1 VGGRSRAAAQLLSGQ
16 GFQEVY
22 NLAGGIKAWQ
32 SGPGGVAA
40 GPPDAGM
47 ELITGRE
54 KSAEMLEIAYGME
67 EGMRSVYEHLSR
79 RVSDQEAS
87 QLFGTLAELE
97 VHHKE
102 RILDLYK
109 EHRGEAD
116 RARAMDGRASSETA
130 EGAVTVQEAVEA
142 LKPSQSSVVEVLSF
156 AMMLET
162 QALDLYLRY
171 WKRSEDPAT
180 RAALLELVD
189 QEKSHLGYLGALLEK
204 KAGGS

>member
-16 GFQEVY
+16 GFREVY

-32 SGPGGVAA
+32 SGQGGVAA

-79 RVSDQEAS
+79 RVADQEAS

-116 RARAMDGRASSETA
+116 R
-130 EGAVTVQEAVEA
+130 
-142 LKPSQSSVVEVLSF
+142 
-156 AMMLET
+156 
-162 QALDLYLRY
+162 
-171 WKRSEDPAT
+171 
-180 RAALLELVD
+180 
-189 QEKSHLGYLGALLEK
+189 
-204 KAGGS
+204 

>member
-1 VGGRSRAAAQLLSGQ
+1 
-16 GFQEVY
+16 
-22 NLAGGIKAWQ
+22 
-32 SGPGGVAA
+32 
-40 GPPDAGM
+40 
-47 ELITGRE
+47 
-54 KSAEMLEIAYGME
+54 
-67 EGMRSVYEHLSR
+67 
-79 RVSDQEAS
+79 
-87 QLFGTLAELE
+87 
-97 VHHKE
+97 
-102 RILDLYK
+102 
-109 EHRGEAD
+109 
-116 RARAMDGRASSETA
+116 MDGRASSETA